1 MNFKQVLSPGS
12 TCAMLHSPQLHPRG
26 GSPYLLSLFLLS
38 FLLLLWHAKALKS
51 CHIHLTVFF
60 SPHCCVL
67 LLFFSFIWPILPSL
81 SLYFN
86 YPSEKIV
93 LREALFFI
101 FSLYPALPPILPL
114 TSGCQSLS
122 CSPDNAFCFS
132 YPLWSLPFLF
142 CPPLPLSSPV
152 LFFSSSSFRRVIGAL
167 YLTR

>member
-12 TCAMLHSPQLHPRG
+12 TCAMLHSPSSIRVGAHLIC
-26 GSPYLLSLFLLS
+26 SPSFYRLFFSFFDMLKPVLSHTLNG
-38 FLLLLWHAKALKS
+38 
-51 CHIHLTVFF
+51 VF
-60 SPHCCVL
+60 SPHCCVLL

>member
-12 TCAMLHSPQLHPRG
+12 TCAMLHSPSSIRVGAHLIC
-26 GSPYLLSLFLLS
+26 SPS
-38 FLLLLWHAKALKS
+38 FYR
-51 CHIHLTVFF
+51 
-60 SPHCCVL
+60 
-67 LLFFSFIWPILPSL
+67 LFFSFFDMLKPVLSHTLNSVFFPPLLCSFVVLLLHLTNFAISFSLFQLP
-81 SLYFN
+81 FR
-86 YPSEKIV
+86 EIV

-152 LFFSSSSFRRVIGAL
+152 LFFSSLSFRRVIGAL